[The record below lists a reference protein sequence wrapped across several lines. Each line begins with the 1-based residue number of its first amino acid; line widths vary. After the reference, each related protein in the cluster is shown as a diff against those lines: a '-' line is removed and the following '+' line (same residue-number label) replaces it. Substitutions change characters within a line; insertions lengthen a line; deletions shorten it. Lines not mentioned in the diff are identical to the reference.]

1 MKKLTFMFIILL
13 PIITACSYNTSQNT
27 EGFIESVPYPKSTEI
42 LYEENVENGKIILY
56 KDDTGFRIAFN
67 SHKKG
72 YWIHSSNAELKP
84 KDEFVWTMDNDP
96 SIPLAM
102 FAGVIVNE
110 KIEQVIVKQKTL
122 EKEAKII
129 ETDEG
134 MRVWFTIFD
143 ILEEQDSG
151 EPDPLKV
158 EALDGNGNILWKD
171 GIYDNGAFSGKT
183 NY

>member
-1 MKKLTFMFIILL
+1 M
-13 PIITACSYNTSQNT
+13 N
-27 EGFIESVPYPKSTEI
+27 
-42 LYEENVENGKIILY
+42 
-56 KDDTGFRIAFN
+56 
-67 SHKKG
+67 
-72 YWIHSSNAELKP
+72 
-84 KDEFVWTMDNDP
+84 NDP

-102 FAGVIVNE
+102 FAGVIVND

-171 GIYDNGAFSGKT
+171 SIYDDGAFSGKT